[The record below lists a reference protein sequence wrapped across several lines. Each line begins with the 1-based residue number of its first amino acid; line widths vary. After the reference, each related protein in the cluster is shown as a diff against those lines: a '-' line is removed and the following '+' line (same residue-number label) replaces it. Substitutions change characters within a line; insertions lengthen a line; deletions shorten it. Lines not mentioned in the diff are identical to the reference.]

1 MNKCQLF
8 FIVLVVV
15 LLRSCID
22 LLGDHSDR
30 VYLICPH
37 WPKLLPSF
45 CILVEKFRFSRLLT
59 GNSSEQKKSLTISRY
74 TETLTSDGSTKSVTL
89 AQKEIRLIQQEVFP
103 MESCWFLPALDVLPW
118 AMQNWSIPVERK
130 IYQFWSLSFFFFFYL
145 FFKWLWAY
153 LFLSIYS
160 ISIVRR
166 QSNSP

>member
-15 LLRSCID
+15 LLRSGID
-22 LLGDHSDR
+22 IQGDHSDR

-37 WPKLLPSF
+37 WRKLLPSF

-59 GNSSEQKKSLTISRY
+59 GNSSEQKKSLTVSSYI
-74 TETLTSDGSTKSVTL
+74 ETLTSDGSTKSVTL

-118 AMQNWSIPVERK
+118 AIQNWSIPVERK
-130 IYQFWSLSFFFFFYL
+130 IYQFWSLFVCFF
-145 FFKWLWAY
+145 WLWAY